1 MSSRK
6 RKLNHG
12 SVSNLNTRHVL
23 ITVAVTKNWYDG
35 TIGLAPRGARMI
47 LEVINIERKSTVL
60 GIAQTL
66 SGDGQPVSSQA
77 DNPEIW

>member
-1 MSSRK
+1 
-6 RKLNHG
+6 
-12 SVSNLNTRHVL
+12 
-23 ITVAVTKNWYDG
+23 
-35 TIGLAPRGARMI
+35 MI

-66 SGDGQPVSSQA
+66 LGDGQPVSSQA